1 MLKHNATA
9 FLETENILFG
19 LKYEE
24 LVANSMSSKNRSS
37 IIQEGNYF
45 QKAPF
50 LEPEEIGGE
59 DCS

>member
-24 LVANSMSSKNRSS
+24 LVANSMSSKNR
-37 IIQEGNYF
+37 
-45 QKAPF
+45 
-50 LEPEEIGGE
+50 
-59 DCS
+59 